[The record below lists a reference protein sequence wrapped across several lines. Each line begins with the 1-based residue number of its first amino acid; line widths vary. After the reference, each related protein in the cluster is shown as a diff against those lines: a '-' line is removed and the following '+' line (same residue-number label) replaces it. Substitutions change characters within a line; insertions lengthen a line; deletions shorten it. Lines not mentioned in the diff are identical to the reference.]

1 MRIDVSA
8 LSPLSVAVASTPV
21 SHSFTPQGQDSSALS
36 HIVSSQLRSLSSP
49 FLSIEPVP
57 PTALAGASGA
67 AQGTP
72 GEELHFLAE
81 ATAVK
86 EWVCGPGV
94 GLVLGQLRQSGVDGL
109 MACQEDAQRELK
121 CRQAMVSVQT
131 FERNATIN
139 AQVGRL

>member
-1 MRIDVSA
+1 
-8 LSPLSVAVASTPV
+8 
-21 SHSFTPQGQDSSALS
+21 
-36 HIVSSQLRSLSSP
+36 VSSQLRSLSSP
-49 FLSIEPVP
+49 FVSIEPVP

-67 AQGTP
+67 AQWAP

-81 ATAVK
+81 ATAVE

-94 GLVLGQLRQSGVDGL
+94 GLVLSQLRQAGVDGL

-139 AQVGRL
+139 AQVSWL